1 MGFVEGLS
9 YETLSQLTNC
19 SAGALRQRV
28 WRYKITKAQVLAE
41 CSGLSQDE
49 IASVTSVEQ
58 LEELFK
64 TKTTMERRFVRSPF
78 SNNTL
83 VTRERET
90 GETLVTEDEKNDDFV
105 TSETELET
113 KLHKDNQQTG
123 GGVTGSVTTKDSDLF
138 TETQPQRSK
147 VSQLEDRLK
156 EPAAEVVTFIKSDI
170 LSVTAMLILSV
181 LIAVSFT
188 AKIFM
193 ASGVSPL
200 ASFIMSV
207 LLDFTMIVFVFR
219 GHTSIAWLFGV
230 NIFFQVALTTSA
242 KMFVNWM
249 PESTIIGI
257 KGLLVAISI
266 VIAIKGLSDYVQKN
280 FK

>member
-1 MGFVEGLS
+1 MNFIENLT
-9 YETLSQLTNC
+9 YSQLAKLAGC
-19 SAGALRQRV
+19 SPEALKQRV
-28 WRYKITKAQVLAE
+28 YRNKVTKAQALAE
-41 CSGLSQDE
+41 CTGVDQVTLE
-49 IASVTSVEQ
+49 SVTSVEQ
-58 LEELFK
+58 LEKIFNKEIQMDRKFSN
-64 TKTTMERRFVRSPF
+64 RPF
-78 SNNTL
+78 SSSRVTTVQKEKEPVPVVDEEPRY
-83 VTRERET
+83 VTRFDLMEEQT
-90 GETLVTEDEKNDDFV
+90 ASKQDTTTQHNVHVTQEEA
-105 TSETELET
+105 LR
-113 KLHKDNQQTG
+113 
-123 GGVTGSVTTKDSDLF
+123 
-138 TETQPQRSK
+138 QPAQR
-147 VSQLEDRLK
+147 
-156 EPAAEVVTFIKSDI
+156 VVTFIKSDI
-170 LSVTAMLILSV
+170 LAVTCMLVLSV

-188 AKIFM
+188 AKIFI
-193 ASGVSPL
+193 ASGVTALP
-200 ASFIMSV
+200 AYIMSV